1 MKTMAQKAGLPTD
14 IEVAKTIKSVIK
26 ESEPKVPKAVKV
38 PAKEVKRVRKV
49 LVDQDNN
56 IVQIERKKR
65 VLTEEQRDVLR
76 ERLSKARE
84 IRAKNRADTA
94 Q

>member
-1 MKTMAQKAGLPTD
+1 MAQKAGLPTD
-14 IEVAKTIKSVIK
+14 IDVAKTIKSVIK
-26 ESEPKVPKAVKV
+26 EAEPKAVKV

-84 IRAKNRADTA
+84 IRAKNRADA
-94 Q
+94 VQ